1 MKTLAPDKVRQKKGL
16 LDSLLEE
23 LSEECRHTTDLIAK
37 LHARRSGKTKRSDIL
52 SELCASIVHLHAHTK
67 DLPELIY
74 DEYDEEE

>member
-1 MKTLAPDKVRQKKGL
+1 MKTLAPDKVKQKREL
-16 LDSLLEE
+16 LDGLLEE

>member
-1 MKTLAPDKVRQKKGL
+1 MKTLAPDKVRQKRELLDGL
-16 LDSLLEE
+16 LDE
-23 LSEECRHTTDLIAK
+23 LSEECRNTTDLIAK
-37 LHARRSGKTKRSDIL
+37 LHARRSGKHRRSDIL